1 MIPILSP
8 KEIKKIEKKYL
19 SKTDNKDI
27 LQIRAAKGISKLISK
42 ENPSKV
48 YIFFGPGMNGR
59 DGLIAGKLIQKN
71 IGAENVHFI
80 SCIEKNSSKKNL
92 IFSKSKKIN
101 IKEFDKKSLIGEFKK
116 INHKVIII
124 DAIIGISSKGH
135 LRSELSKKIKFL
147 NNLFKKSDMI
157 NIYSLDIPSGFDP
170 ESGSQD
176 KNTFISDEIIILG
189 SQLKSSI
196 LNPEGFKNI
205 NYVFNTFYTIYFIS
219 SNRF

>member
-101 IKEFDKKSLIGEFKK
+101 IKEFYKKALIIEFKK
-116 INHKVIII
+116 INHIVIIN

-176 KNTFISDEIIILG
+176 KNTF
-189 SQLKSSI
+189 
-196 LNPEGFKNI
+196 
-205 NYVFNTFYTIYFIS
+205 
-219 SNRF
+219 